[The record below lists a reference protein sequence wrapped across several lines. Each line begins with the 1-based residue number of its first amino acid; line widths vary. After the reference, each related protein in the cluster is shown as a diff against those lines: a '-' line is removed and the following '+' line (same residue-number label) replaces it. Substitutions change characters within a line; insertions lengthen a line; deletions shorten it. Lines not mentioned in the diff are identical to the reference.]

1 MYLVKINQK
10 LQFLGMSDAMNKFH
24 GIYDVY
30 VLGENKIWYV
40 FTHGALEGHCGPH
53 APDNP
58 RKSNGTVDGAFG
70 LALSTKTSWEWKMD
84 SGNELPVGLKNR
96 EIPRINFITI
106 SYIIN
111 IGRYIT

>member
-1 MYLVKINQK
+1 M
-10 LQFLGMSDAMNKFH
+10 
-24 GIYDVY
+24 
-30 VLGENKIWYV
+30 WYV

-53 APDNP
+53 ALDNP

-96 EIPRINFITI
+96 EITRINFITI
-106 SYIIN
+106 SYVIS